1 MTLSESGAALSAS
14 RPRGNW
20 ELIDNAELGTHQDAM
35 RYLGTL
41 HGVPIH
47 IATGYVSLDGL
58 QTLAEVGQESGASV
72 RLMLGALPS
81 SRDLTPVPPNS
92 VADEFERSVDALRS
106 ARNFGAF
113 PEARRRQLE
122 QIYDFVARDTTEV
135 RRYVE
140 RFLHGKAYIFSE
152 TDGGY
157 MQAALVTS
165 ANLTGAGLN
174 SNLEL
179 GMVHYQPNVVSMTLE
194 WYDRLWDESEDY
206 KADVLELLLPD
217 IPAVDPRAVYLR
229 AVYEL
234 YGDED
239 EVPEDDVSRLS
250 GFQRDGYMR
259 AKRIMARHGGVLY
272 ADGVGMGKTEI
283 GVEFIRDYVVGQGHQ
298 ILVVTP
304 AQLRDNLWN
313 RRLALE
319 NLRSDVVSFNQLA
332 RDVQLSVDT
341 AKSAQYLRVDKD
353 AYRLVVVDEAHAL
366 RNADSTWWLALDRL
380 MSGTPKSLL
389 LLTATPVNNTL
400 WDMHNLFMLFA
411 RHDAAFADE
420 PLRIR
425 SLRKYFDAA
434 GATDPELLS
443 PARLFKLMDALVV
456 RRHREFVM
464 EHYPDEVLG
473 PGVRVKFPKPKLMEH
488 RYKLDESVPDAVQ
501 HIVMNIEQLHMA
513 RYTPSTYLIDSDP
526 DQRELYNAGFLQSM
540 LLKRLESSWYAALK
554 TVKRIMTQSARFIEY
569 IEEHGSV
576 PPRKL
581 LDELLTLT
589 DDNEGISTK
598 FKEAVATLEGQSIP
612 LVSMKEEFLPHLRQ
626 DHNRF
631 RNIRDLLLKIKDHDD
646 AKLEVL
652 RRIMRDTP
660 SKKAVIF
667 TQFKETAEYL
677 KSCFEN
683 DAQSLNGRKFV
694 AIIGSESSATDRNN
708 AVERFGPGAE
718 TEEDGEPQ
726 SRSDE
731 VDVLL
736 STDVLSEGQNLQ
748 MSQAVISYDMPWN
761 PQRVV
766 QRNGRVIRLKSPH
779 DEVYLYTLL
788 TEQGDLTRLLKL
800 EARLQSKIE
809 AANASIGM
817 ENPVLESVDLEQR
830 NFAHLDEFAQRLADG
845 DISLLDESQSGTN
858 AEFSGEHFR
867 QDLKR
872 AKDEGELDEI
882 RALPW
887 GIGAKFTQTRK
898 HGRLPAVF
906 FACRTRLGQR
916 YWRMVTK
923 DGVVAE
929 ELDDLEM
936 LQMIEPGDSSG
947 EELTDDWDLNR
958 AFELAAADI
967 VKEHNALSDPAA
979 IESTVPASQRWAT
992 NILRL
997 QAAELPAAEYERA
1010 DQCLSVGRNSRVVR
1024 ALSSLRSEYDEGE
1037 GLTLKE
1043 CADRTVAITKE
1054 FGLSPVEAPKPT
1066 TPITT
1071 EDIGVVCYQVVEKK
1085 AN

>member
-1 MTLSESGAALSAS
+1 MTRSESENTSS
-14 RPRGNW
+14 QTRRRGNW
-20 ELIDNAELGTHQDAM
+20 ELIDNAELGTHRDAL

-47 IATGYVSLDGL
+47 IATGYIGLDGL
-58 QTLAEVGQESGASV
+58 QTLAEVGQESGARV
-72 RLMLGALPS
+72 RLLLGAVPS
-81 SRDLTPVPPNS
+81 SELAPVPPS
-92 VADEFERSVDALRS
+92 AVADEFERSVDALKA

-113 PEARRRQLE
+113 PETRRKQLE
-122 QIYDFVARDTTEV
+122 QIHEFVVRDSTEV

-152 TDGGY
+152 TGHGGY
-157 MQAALVTS
+157 TQAAVVTS

-179 GMVHYQPNVVSMTLE
+179 GMVHYQPNVVGMTLD
-194 WYDRLWDESEDY
+194 WYERLWDESEDY
-206 KADVLELLLPD
+206 KDILLDLLLPD
-217 IPAVDPRAVYLR
+217 IPPVDPRTVYLR

-239 EVPEDDVSRLS
+239 EVPEDESSRLS

-283 GVEFIRDYVVGQGHQ
+283 GVEFIRDHMLGEGQQ

-304 AQLRDNLWN
+304 AQLRDGLWKA
-313 RRLALE
+313 RLAQE

-332 RDVQLSVDT
+332 SDRQLSLDT
-341 AKSAQYLRVDKD
+341 AKSATYLQVNKD

-366 RNADSTWWLALDRL
+366 RNADSSWWLALDRL
-380 MSGTPKSLL
+380 MSGTRKSLL

-425 SLRKYFDAA
+425 SLRRYFDAA

-443 PARLFKLMDALVV
+443 PSKLFKLMDALVV

-464 EHYPDEVLG
+464 EHYPDEMLG
-473 PGVRVKFPKPKLMEH
+473 PGVRVKFPKPKLMER
-488 RYKLDESVPDAVQ
+488 RYKLDAYVPDAVQ

-513 RYTPSTYLIDSDP
+513 RYTPSAYLIDSDT

-569 IEEHGSV
+569 IEEHGNV

-581 LDELLTLT
+581 LDELLQLT
-589 DDNEGISTK
+589 DDDETISTK
-598 FKEAVATLEGQSIP
+598 FKEAAALFGDQSIS
-612 LVSMKEEFLPHLRQ
+612 LGSMKEEFLPHLKQ
-626 DHNRF
+626 DQNRF
-631 RNIRDLLLKIKDHDD
+631 RNIHQLLKQIGDRDD
-646 AKLEVL
+646 AKLAAL
-652 RRIMRDTP
+652 SRIMKGTE

-677 KSCFEN
+677 KQRFEQ
-683 DAQSLNGRKFV
+683 DDQLLAGRKFV
-694 AIIGSESSATDRNN
+694 AIIGSESSDRERSD

-718 TEEDGEPQ
+718 SEASAMQ
-726 SRSDE
+726 QRNDE

-748 MSQAVISYDMPWN
+748 MSQAVVSYDMPWN

-766 QRNGRVIRLKSPH
+766 QRNGRVIRLRSPH

-788 TEQGDLTRLLKL
+788 AEPGDLARLLKL
-800 EARLQSKIE
+800 EAKLQSKIE

-817 ENPVLESVDLEQR
+817 ENPVLESVGLEQR
-830 NFAHLDEFAQRLADG
+830 NFANLEEFTDRLANG
-845 DISLLDESQSGTN
+845 DVSLLDESQSGMN
-858 AEFSGEHFR
+858 AEFSGERFR

-872 AKDEGELDEI
+872 AREEGELEEI

-887 GIGAKFTQTRK
+887 GVGAKFTQTRR
-898 HGRLPAVF
+898 HERLPAVF

-923 DGVVAE
+923 TGEVAK

-936 LQMIEPGDSSG
+936 LQLIEPGDALG
-947 EELTDDWDLNR
+947 EEMTDDWDLNY

-997 QAAELPAAEYERA
+997 QAAELPSVELENA
-1010 DQCLSVGRNSRVVR
+1010 DRSLSVGRNSRVVR
-1024 ALSSLRSEYDEGE
+1024 ALSSLRSEYDDGE
-1037 GLTLKE
+1037 GMTLTE
-1043 CADRTVAITKE
+1043 CAGRIVSITHE
-1054 FGLSPVEAPKPT
+1054 FGLSPVDAPKPT
-1066 TPITT
+1066 TPIKA
-1071 EDIGVVCYQVVEKK
+1071 EDIGVVCYQVVESLT
-1085 AN
+1085 